1 MNAKGLNL
9 ALQGGGSH
17 GAYSWGVLDRLLDE
31 EDIALHGVSGASAG
45 AMNAVVLANGYRSGG
60 RQGAKAALERFW
72 REVYGLGCLYSP
84 FKSTPLDALMQSW
97 NIDSTVSYQLFELL
111 VRVFSPYQYNPFNL
125 NPLRS
130 LLADQ
135 IDWKLINAGGAVPL
149 FITAT
154 SVRTG
159 RPRVFRCQQVT
170 TDVVLASACIPFYF
184 QTVEIDGEPYWDG
197 GYMGNPSIWPLIY
210 RTEIKDILLVQ
221 INPLTRDETPMQ
233 ANEIINRLNEIS
245 FNSSLIAEMR
255 AIDFVRRLI
264 DENRLD
270 EKKYKRINMHMIPA
284 PALEYRLNASSK
296 LNTDWAFLEF
306 LHDKGWA
313 AADAWIRGNKDAIGV
328 ASSIDIAE
336 TFLGRH
342 RTASTPPRVEE
353 TFRIAKRAPSQAAGK
368 RQ

>member
-1 MNAKGLNL
+1 MNPKGLNL

-31 EDIALHGVSGASAG
+31 EEVVLHGVSGTSAG
-45 AMNAVVLANGYRSGG
+45 AMNAIVLAHGYRSGG
-60 RQGAKAALERFW
+60 RQGAKAALNRFW
-72 REVYGLGCLYSP
+72 REVSALGCIYSP
-84 FKSTPLDALMQSW
+84 FKSTPLDYWMQNW
-97 NIDSTVSYQLFELL
+97 NIDSTASYQLFELM
-111 VRVFSPYQYNPFNL
+111 VRIFSPYQYNPFNL

-130 LLADQ
+130 LLAEL
-135 IDWKLINAGGAVPL
+135 IDWKRINAGGAVPV

-159 RPRVFRCQQVT
+159 RPRVFRCHEVT
-170 TDVVLASACIPFYF
+170 VDAVLASACIPFYF
-184 QTVEIDGEPYWDG
+184 QTVDVDNEPYWDG

-210 RTEIKDILLVQ
+210 YTELKDILLVQ

-284 PALEYRLNASSK
+284 PALEYHLNASSK
-296 LNTDWAFLEF
+296 LNTDMAFLEF

-313 AADAWIRGNKDAIGV
+313 AADAWVRENGAAIGV
-328 ASSIDIAE
+328 SSSIDIAE

-342 RTASTPPRVEE
+342 RTASTPPRVED
-353 TFRIAKRAPSQAAGK
+353 TFRVGKRAAS
-368 RQ
+368 